1 MKLHRH
7 KPAQECFIFMFR
19 HCGKSFCVILGSPDR
34 GVSHHGGSHRRG
46 VQDGG
51 EAGGEAPKGGD
62 HRENAAAQPLWK
74 EIELSV

>member
-1 MKLHRH
+1 MFYVGSQR
-7 KPAQECFIFMFR
+7 FR

-34 GVSHHGGSHRRG
+34 GVSHHGDSHRRG